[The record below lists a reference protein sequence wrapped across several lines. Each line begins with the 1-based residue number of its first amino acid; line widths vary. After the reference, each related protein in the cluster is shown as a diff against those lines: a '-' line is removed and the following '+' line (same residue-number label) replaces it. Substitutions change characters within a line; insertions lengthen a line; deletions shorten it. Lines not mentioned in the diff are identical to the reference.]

1 MDRSAVMRAVRGA
14 NTKPELLVRRLVTE
28 LGFRYRI
35 HRRDIPGTPDLA
47 FIGRRKVI
55 FVQGCFWHGHDCPR
69 GKRVPRTNTPY
80 WINKIARN
88 QERDRQTKR
97 RLESQRW
104 LFLEIWECETKNEFA
119 LKEKLRSFLSD

>member
-1 MDRSAVMRAVRGA
+1 MDRSAVMRSVRGA
-14 NTKPELLVRRLVTE
+14 NTKPELLVRRLVTA

-55 FVQGCFWHGHDCPR
+55 FVHGCFWHGHDCPR
-69 GKRVPRTNTPY
+69 GKRVPKTNTQY
-80 WINKIARN
+80 WVSKIGRN
-88 QERDRQTKR
+88 QERDRQIKR

-104 LFLEIWECETKNEFA
+104 LVLDIWECETKDESTV
-119 LKEKLRSFLSD
+119 KEKLRSFLSD

>member
-1 MDRSAVMRAVRGA
+1 MDRSAVMRSVRGA
-14 NTKPELLVRRLVTE
+14 NTKPELLVRRLVTA

-55 FVQGCFWHGHDCPR
+55 FVHGCFWHGHDCPR
-69 GKRVPRTNTPY
+69 GKRVPRTNTQY
-80 WINKIARN
+80 WVSKIGRN
-88 QERDRQTKR
+88 QERDRQIKR

-104 LFLEIWECETKNEFA
+104 LVLEIWECETKDESTA
-119 LKEKLRSFLSD
+119 KEKLRSFLSD

>member
-1 MDRSAVMRAVRGA
+1 MDRSAVMRSVRGA
-14 NTKPELLVRRLVTE
+14 NTKPELLVRRLVTA

-55 FVQGCFWHGHDCPR
+55 FVHGCFWHGHDCPR
-69 GKRVPRTNTPY
+69 GKRVPRTNTQY
-80 WINKIARN
+80 LVSKIGRN
-88 QERDRQTKR
+88 QERDRQIKR

-104 LFLEIWECETKNEFA
+104 LVLEIWECETKDESTA
-119 LKEKLRSFLSD
+119 KEKLRSFLSD

>member
-1 MDRSAVMRAVRGA
+1 MDRSAVMRSVRGA
-14 NTKPELLVRRLVTE
+14 NTKPELFVRRLVTE

-55 FVQGCFWHGHDCPR
+55 FVHGCFWHGHDCPR
-69 GKRVPRTNTPY
+69 GKRVPRTNTHY
-80 WINKIARN
+80 WISKIARN
-88 QERDRQTKR
+88 QERDRQAKR

-104 LFLEIWECETKNEFA
+104 LVLEIWECETKDEFTA
-119 LKEKLRSFLSD
+119 KEKLRSFLSN